1 MSIKPSEKSLNG
13 FFHSGDYSI
22 PEESF
27 VCANRFSCSSTT
39 VLRSGRSLQK
49 HDYTLPPDANYILYE
64 DTTQIE
70 NSKSNNPIPSHYE
83 TAENQ
88 EVQILPFL
96 SNGHYEM
103 SSAIMYNPGAIENGT
118 NQTDY
123 SELVHN
129 SHQNGKQLTGLQ
141 SIIILNLV
149 NLPFIH

>member
-1 MSIKPSEKSLNG
+1 MVL
-13 FFHSGDYSI
+13 FCSGDYSI

-39 VLRSGRSLQK
+39 VLHNASTTENHNVYQGRTSQK
-49 HDYTLPPDANYILYE
+49 HDYSLPPDANYILYE
-64 DTTQIE
+64 EAPQIG

-88 EVQILPFL
+88 DIPIMPFL

-103 SSAIMYNPGAIENGT
+103 SDTMIQNSAPLVHV

-129 SHQNGKQLTGLQ
+129 SHQIGKLYLHIHIQTLTNFCN
-141 SIIILNLV
+141 I
-149 NLPFIH
+149 